1 MDPYVNE
8 YMHKIYN
15 FSQPCLTLSTSC
27 TKVTYDNY
35 NTIGIYETPI
45 NNFFA
50 TIL

>member
-1 MDPYVNE
+1 MNVGIK
-8 YMHKIYN
+8 YMALVK
-15 FSQPCLTLSTSC
+15 PCLILLISC

-35 NTIGIYETPI
+35 NTIGINETPI